1 MITKDGDMKR
11 RDNFIL
17 LLVLALLLLPSHV
30 LANQGTAKVSLLKKT
45 EDAPSMAQKA
55 LKPEA
60 TWIEKGNERIVT
72 LEFLPL
78 DFMGARGYLGEVTVD
93 GRGVQVADYY
103 KNYDS
108 YNDPKKGSD
117 PRVKG
122 KLYPKTITF
131 SADPNRAIYD
141 LKFYVPVMGEMGFGE
156 QEARLKITWPD
167 GVAKK
172 EAPVEKKVQPSE
184 ATSSPLDVEDGLYSL
199 NVSLW
204 HETEDKPSMGNGAL
218 DPKAELFVKDGKGTL
233 FLGTKA
239 LKVSNIQASLS
250 RVFYDTDDGFSA
262 ATPLCYDLTP
272 EGEPL
277 PRPRIFA
284 LPLDVKKDTI
294 RLKVDPKVAPMGDE
308 PLNARL
314 KLDFQSM
321 KKMEADENT
330 LARRAE
336 RGPKRPSFKE
346 AHSYADKGVILSV
359 PAGGFGEAFEFY
371 ANGLVGRDLQTAL
384 GKLNL
389 PAGTKAYNL
398 SCRRPIE
405 RIPKDYKGSVQ
416 ALGTNLSPQKAVAV
430 AIPFQGTVAEIYDE
444 KGEKLPSKIKE
455 GSIHFE
461 TKSLGTF
468 FIKTA
473 KTAAKP
479 VSNGGLKIKP
489 PAKVKAVKTS
499 KSQGP
504 KPVTSNA
511 SSPATSTSVPTTVSP
526 STPDDT
532 PADGEAPSFEEG
544 SYDEGTGISD
554 RESIPKAPVN
564 EEELQEKER
573 PGLIIFCLTVI
584 FAALGGGAYMTRK
597 YYRMYMDEVIYEAE
611 REREAK

>member
-172 EAPVEKKVQPSE
+172 EAPVEKKAPPSE
-184 ATSSPLDVEDGLYSL
+184 ATSSTLDVEDGLYSL
-199 NVSLW
+199 DVALW

-218 DPKAELFVKDGKGTL
+218 DPKAEIFVKDGKGTL

-262 ATPLCYDLTP
+262 ATPLCFDLTP

-321 KKMEADENT
+321 KKIEADENT

-416 ALGTNLSPQKAVAV
+416 ALGTNLSPQKPVAV

-455 GSIHFE
+455 GGIHFE

-479 VSNGGLKIKP
+479 VANGGLKIKP

-532 PADGEAPSFEEG
+532 PADGEVPSFEEG
-544 SYDEGTGISD
+544 SYDEGTGIAD